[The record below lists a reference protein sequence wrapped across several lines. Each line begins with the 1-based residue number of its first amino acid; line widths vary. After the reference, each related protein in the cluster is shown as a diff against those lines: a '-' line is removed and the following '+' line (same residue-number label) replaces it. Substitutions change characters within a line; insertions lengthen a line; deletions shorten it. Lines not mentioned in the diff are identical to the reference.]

1 MILERVEK
9 DGIVDAIYESSNI
22 VASSYDKI
30 KKNLNIT
37 FVYGGNYTYQGVPET
52 DYMRFETS
60 DSQGKVLGSHIK
72 KYPALKHENVDVNV
86 IFNKVS
92 DVKLKEASVGVVRL
106 TYLINE
112 LTKTLND
119 ELIPVKNRLSVFDDG
134 LNEVNKIIKQYKI

>member
-22 VASSYDKI
+22 VASSYDKS

-119 ELIPVKNRLSVFDDG
+119 ELIPVKNRLSVFDNG

>member
-9 DGIVDAIYESSNI
+9 DGVVDAIYESSNI

-37 FVYGGNYTYQGVPET
+37 FNYGGNYTYQGVPET

-60 DSQGKVLGSHIK
+60 ESQGKTLNSHIK
-72 KYPALKHENVDVNV
+72 KYAALKHENVDVSL
-86 IFNKVS
+86 IFDKVS
-92 DVKLKEASVGVVRL
+92 NVKLNEASVGMEKL
-106 TYLINE
+106 SYLINE

-119 ELIPVKNRLSVFDDG
+119 ELIPVKNRLSVFDNG
-134 LNEVNKIIKQYKI
+134 LDEVNKIIKQYKF

>member
-9 DGIVDAIYESSNI
+9 DGVVEAIYESSNI
-22 VASSYDKI
+22 VASSYDKV

-37 FVYGGNYTYQGVPET
+37 FNYGGNYTYQNVPET